1 MISITGQLA
10 IRTISGRLG
19 LFNVGRLATSIGEFT
34 IKDALLDQYQEG
46 KYRGDFAIKQIRPSY
61 YSHGGRL
68 VVEIRAEL
76 EGMTLE
82 DVTGLSR
89 EDEELLSTNVP
100 DPLEEDG
107 SPATHSS
114 SRRQLAAGPRRA
126 QTSALAS
133 DEPFG
138 MDPPAPPIP
147 DSDDAELFGTVWPL
161 SETVRLDTTV
171 DRQRLRAQCMRL
183 DQLGFTMDFKTQ
195 TWTKASP

>member
-19 LFNVGRLATSIGEFT
+19 LFNVGRLSTSIGEFT

-76 EGMTLE
+76 EDMTLE

-89 EDEELLSTNVP
+89 EDEEHLPTNVP

-107 SPATHSS
+107 PPSTP
-114 SRRQLAAGPRRA
+114 LPPRRTPNA
-126 QTSALAS
+126 PARQPKTDAFAS

-138 MDPPAPPIP
+138 MSPTAPPSTNDI
-147 DSDDAELFGTVWPL
+147 DAELFGTVWPL
-161 SETVRLDTTV
+161 GETVRLDTTV
-171 DRQRLRAQCMRL
+171 DRQRLRAQCTRL

-195 TWTKASP
+195 TWTRASP

>member
-19 LFNVGRLATSIGEFT
+19 LFNVGRLSTSIGEFT

-89 EDEELLSTNVP
+89 EDEEQLPTNVP

-107 SPATHSS
+107 PVPTPSP
-114 SRRQLAAGPRRA
+114 PRRKSIDHPQPP
-126 QTSALAS
+126 QTNAIAS
-133 DEPFG
+133 DKPFG
-138 MDPPAPPIP
+138 MDPPASPTAEEA
-147 DSDDAELFGTVWPL
+147 DADLFGTVWPL
-161 SETVRLDTTV
+161 NETVKLDTTV
-171 DRQRLRAQCMRL
+171 DRQRLRAQCARL
-183 DQLGFTMDFKTQ
+183 DMLGFTMNFKTQ
-195 TWTKASP
+195 TWTRTAS

>member
-19 LFNVGRLATSIGEFT
+19 LFNVGRLSTSIGEFT

-46 KYRGDFAIKQIRPSY
+46 KYRGDFAIRQIRPSY

-89 EDEELLSTNVP
+89 EDEEHLPTNVP

-107 SPATHSS
+107 
-114 SRRQLAAGPRRA
+114 A
-126 QTSALAS
+126 QTAPPQRRSPSAPRPQPPISNSAS
-133 DEPFG
+133 DQPFG
-138 MDPPAPPIP
+138 MDPPAPPIA
-147 DSDDAELFGTVWPL
+147 DDTDAELFGTIWPL
-161 SETVRLDTTV
+161 NETVRLDTTV
-171 DRQRLRAQCMRL
+171 DRQRLRAQCTRL
-183 DQLGFTMDFKTQ
+183 DQLGYTMDFKTQ
-195 TWTKASP
+195 TWTRTSP

>member
-19 LFNVGRLATSIGEFT
+19 LFNVGRLSTSIGEFT

-89 EDEELLSTNVP
+89 EDEEPLPTHVP
-100 DPLEEDG
+100 DPLEADG
-107 SPATHSS
+107 PPPAPIP
-114 SRRQLAAGPRRA
+114 PRRTPSTPA
-126 QTSALAS
+126 RQPQTDALAS

-138 MDPPAPPIP
+138 MHPPAPPSTI
-147 DSDDAELFGTVWPL
+147 DIDAELFGTVWPL

-195 TWTKASP
+195 TWTRASP

>member
-19 LFNVGRLATSIGEFT
+19 LFNVGRLSTSIGEFT

-89 EDEELLSTNVP
+89 EDEEHLPTNVP

-107 SPATHSS
+107 P
-114 SRRQLAAGPRRA
+114 PRRTSSTPA
-126 QTSALAS
+126 RQPQTDALAS

-138 MDPPAPPIP
+138 MSPPAPPSTNDI
-147 DSDDAELFGTVWPL
+147 DAELFGTVWPL

-171 DRQRLRAQCMRL
+171 DRQRLRAQCTRL

-195 TWTKASP
+195 TWTRASL

>member
-19 LFNVGRLATSIGEFT
+19 LFNVGRLSTSIGEFT
-34 IKDALLDQYQEG
+34 IKDALLDQYREG

-89 EDEELLSTNVP
+89 EDEEHLPTNVP

-107 SPATHSS
+107 PAP
-114 SRRQLAAGPRRA
+114 QLEPPRRTPVA
-126 QTSALAS
+126 PTPPPQTDALTS
-133 DEPFG
+133 NEPFG
-138 MDPPAPPIP
+138 MDQPAPSTAADP
-147 DSDDAELFGTVWPL
+147 DAELFGTVWPL
-161 SETVRLDTTV
+161 SKTVRLDTTV
-171 DRQRLRAQCMRL
+171 DRQRLRAQCTRL

-195 TWTKASP
+195 TWTKASR

>member
-19 LFNVGRLATSIGEFT
+19 LFNVGRLSTSIGEFT
-34 IKDALLDQYQEG
+34 IKDALLDQYHEG

-76 EGMTLE
+76 EGMTLD

-89 EDEELLSTNVP
+89 EDEEHLPTNVP

-107 SPATHSS
+107 PAPS
-114 SRRQLAAGPRRA
+114 QAPPRRA
-126 QTSALAS
+126 PAATSPRPLTDALVS
-133 DEPFG
+133 NEPFG
-138 MDPPAPPIP
+138 MDPSTSSTAADP
-147 DSDDAELFGTVWPL
+147 DVELFGTVWPL
-161 SETVRLDTTV
+161 SETVKLDTTV
-171 DRQRLRAQCMRL
+171 DRQRLRAQCTRL

-195 TWTKASP
+195 TWTRASP

>member
-19 LFNVGRLATSIGEFT
+19 LFNVGRLSTSIGEFT

-89 EDEELLSTNVP
+89 EDEEHLPTNVP

-107 SPATHSS
+107 PAPSQPS
-114 SRRQLAAGPRRA
+114 PRRTA
-126 QTSALAS
+126 PARTPQPQNDALVS
-133 DEPFG
+133 DQPFG
-138 MDPPAPPIP
+138 MDPPVSNAIDP
-147 DSDDAELFGTVWPL
+147 DAELFGTVWPL

-171 DRQRLRAQCMRL
+171 DRQRLRAQCTRL

-195 TWTKASP
+195 TWTRASL